1 MDSKYNAGDSLSD
14 VITVRGYAKANITVT
29 PYADVYASI
38 KYGSYLVQT
47 RAARNYPSTL
57 PCPLDNVNDTEIY
70 IYSASQLADVGDLS
84 GLMVGYADFSKALK
98 LQRLKLGDA
107 SPSYSNGNMTE
118 LYLGNNELL
127 RTVDV
132 RNCPNLT
139 QAVDLSGCTNL
150 EHVYFDGTA
159 ITGLELPNG
168 GILKTLHVPAT
179 MTNLTVLNQS
189 AITEFSIPSYANI
202 STLRLENVSDA
213 MNSREIIAHLTPG
226 SRLRLIGI
234 RWEMDSFNAVLQ
246 LYDLLDTLRGLD
258 HCYRAG

>member
-1 MDSKYNAGDSLSD
+1 MLQGSKAEQRKWWLYNRFRYMDSKYNAGDSLSD
-14 VITVRGYAKANITVT
+14 VITVRGYAKADISVT

-47 RAARNYPSTL
+47 RAARNHPSTL

-84 GLMVGYADFSKALK
+84 GLMVGYADFSRALK

-107 SPSYSNGNMTE
+107 SPEYSNGNMTE

-139 QAVDLSGCTNL
+139 QA
-150 EHVYFDGTA
+150 A
-159 ITGLELPNG
+159 A
-168 GILKTLHVPAT
+168 AT
-179 MTNLTVLNQS
+179 WSMCISMGRQSPVWNCPTVAS
-189 AITEFSIPSYANI
+189 
-202 STLRLENVSDA
+202 
-213 MNSREIIAHLTPG
+213 
-226 SRLRLIGI
+226 
-234 RWEMDSFNAVLQ
+234 
-246 LYDLLDTLRGLD
+246 
-258 HCYRAG
+258 